1 MKPFRLKILAADHVF
16 FDGETES
23 LVIPTLDGKY
33 GVMANHANAVI
44 AVTPGTVE
52 RAEGEE
58 RHVAFV
64 SNGIAKIENGEVLLL
79 VEAAERPDEIDEARA
94 RRAWEEAND
103 EIRVHKSKYDV
114 RAAEVKIA
122 RALNRLKAKDT
133 QDKM

>member
-58 RHVAFV
+58 QHVAFV

>member
-1 MKPFRLKILAADHVF
+1 MKPFRLKILAADRVF

-33 GVMANHANAVI
+33 GVMANHSNAVI
-44 AVTPGTVE
+44 AVTPGIVE
-52 RAEGEE
+52 RTDGEG
-58 RHVAFV
+58 RHVSFV
-64 SNGIAKIENGEVLLL
+64 SSGIAKIENGEVLLL

-103 EIRVHKSKYDV
+103 DIRAHKSKYDV

-122 RALNRLKAKDT
+122 RALNRLKTKDFR
-133 QDKM
+133 DKM